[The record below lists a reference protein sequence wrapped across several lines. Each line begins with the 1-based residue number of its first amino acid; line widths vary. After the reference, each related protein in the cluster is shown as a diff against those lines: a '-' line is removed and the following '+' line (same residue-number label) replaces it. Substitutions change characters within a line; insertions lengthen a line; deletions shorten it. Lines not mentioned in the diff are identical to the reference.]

1 MSSAVQPRER
11 GLETAQPAPRGGT
24 VELGPARGGSAAAM
38 LALQRSAGNAAV
50 SRYLA
55 TGDLAGTWRAADP
68 SLTTAL
74 AGTAIDRHVARCA
87 GGTCHCGGACTT
99 SDHRKPHDRED
110 RTCSSNCWRCGP
122 PAARWPA
129 APAERVTAAAPAG
142 ATTIAASTRHGRRA
156 RARSAPSRAPG
167 TNGAWVARRRS
178 PRPSSPVRGPS
189 QEQRR
194 AHPVAPRPSSPGH
207 GPIREERRARQALS
221 PKRTVPPRQRP
232 QRGRPARARHRACV
246 S

>member
-74 AGTAIDRHVARCA
+74 AGTAIDLHVARCA
-87 GGTCHCGGACTT
+87 GGTCHCRGVHDQRPPPGA
-99 SDHRKPHDRED
+99 RPRED
-110 RTCSSNCWRCGP
+110 VLEQLLAMR
-122 PAARWPA
+122 PAGARLPA
-129 APAERVTAAAPAG
+129 APAERVLRRRCG
-142 ATTIAASTRHGRRA
+142 ATTIAASTSTVDGQGRGARPRA
-156 RARSAPSRAPG
+156 RRGRMAMG
-167 TNGAWVARRRS
+167 GAGRS